1 MTEPVRDPVAEQR
14 ARRGRNVALA
24 LGLIIFVVL
33 VFLVTV
39 VKLGANVLHR
49 PF

>member
-1 MTEPVRDPVAEQR
+1 MTEPVRDTTEQR

-24 LGLIIFVVL
+24 LGLLIFVVL

-39 VKLGANVLHR
+39 VKLGGNVLQR
-49 PF
+49 PL

>member
-1 MTEPVRDPVAEQR
+1 MTPPVRDPAEQR

-39 VKLGANVLHR
+39 VKLGGNVLQR
-49 PF
+49 PL